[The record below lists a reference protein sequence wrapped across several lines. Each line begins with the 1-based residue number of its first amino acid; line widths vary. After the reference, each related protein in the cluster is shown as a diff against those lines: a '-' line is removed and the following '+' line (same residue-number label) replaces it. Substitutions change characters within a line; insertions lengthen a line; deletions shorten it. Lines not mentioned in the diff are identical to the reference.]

1 MYNIDFL
8 PQLEKFRR
16 YMSKSGITDSGREAS
31 EEASRRYFPYSG
43 LESVECYEDINGEWV
58 PKQL

>member
-1 MYNIDFL
+1 
-8 PQLEKFRR
+8 
-16 YMSKSGITDSGREAS
+16 MSKSGITDSGREAF